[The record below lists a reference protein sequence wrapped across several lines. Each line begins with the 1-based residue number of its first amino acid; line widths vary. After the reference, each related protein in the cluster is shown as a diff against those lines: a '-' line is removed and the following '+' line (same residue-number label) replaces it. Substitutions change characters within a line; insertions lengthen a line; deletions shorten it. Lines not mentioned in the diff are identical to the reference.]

1 MRDPYVME
9 VADRCRLDAEQ
20 LRDPLARGGFA
31 PVGARGGAGA
41 GLASQPSEAPPVD
54 RTVTSA
60 AAVETEALRAA
71 VHQPEAM
78 MGLLDGVLFADPLH
92 RAAFEA
98 LRDAG
103 GDVHVAAEVVGPDGA
118 GLLARVAV
126 EPTEADP
133 VDVAAL
139 LVDRAGTLG
148 PGRTRTGRAVLVAD
162 PLDFA
167 PSMSWL
173 KLRLEHLR
181 ADLRS
186 SHRRWAVGSLAPS
199 TGRGAGMTDV
209 SMPSSGAGDDNGADK
224 PMVGTS
230 AEATRQLDSTGQAP
244 AVANRSSR

>member
-1 MRDPYVME
+1 
-9 VADRCRLDAEQ
+9 
-20 LRDPLARGGFA
+20 
-31 PVGARGGAGA
+31 
-41 GLASQPSEAPPVD
+41 
-54 RTVTSA
+54 
-60 AAVETEALRAA
+60 
-71 VHQPEAM
+71 

-139 LVDRAGTLG
+139 LVDRAGT
-148 PGRTRTGRAVLVAD
+148 RALAALERDARAAAD

-181 ADLRS
+181 ADPGSSLTDDGQLVAWLRQ
-186 SHRRWAVGSLAPS
+186 R
-199 TGRGAGMTDV
+199 D
-209 SMPSSGAGDDNGADK
+209 
-224 PMVGTS
+224 
-230 AEATRQLDSTGQAP
+230 AEQA
-244 AVANRSSR
+244 